1 MIQMQGGV
9 FGTVADSEAFIK
21 ALNDDF

>member
-21 ALNDDF
+21 ALNDQF